1 MQFAPM
7 IDLLKK
13 AAAGGYAVPS
23 FCVWNAETAQAVL
36 RVAARLRAPVILMNG
51 PGEFPLLAPRPMGA
65 VIHAVAQDF
74 DQPVALHLDHGDSL
88 DQVRECLTAGYS
100 SVMLDFSTRRFEE
113 NAGALKQ
120 VVEWARPLGVTVEG
134 EIGSVGKVDTVT
146 KEGGNVS
153 TLTDPEEAR
162 AYVEATGVDALAV
175 AIGNAHGI
183 YTKLPQLD
191 FARLAKIREQVR
203 IPLVLHGGSGTP
215 EADLQK
221 AIRLGM
227 AKINVAS
234 ELIRAVR
241 ESLRDQW
248 NSGKNLWVPGN
259 AAEAARAM
267 EAVVAKWIHW
277 TGAEGKA

>member
-1 MQFAPM
+1 MKFTPM

-36 RVAARLRAPVILMNG
+36 KVATRLRAPVILMNG
-51 PGEFPLLAPRPMGA
+51 PGEFPLLAPGPMAA
-65 VIHAVAQDF
+65 VIRAVAQDS

-88 DQVRECLTAGYS
+88 DQVRECLAAGYS
-100 SVMLDFSTRRFEE
+100 SVMLDFSTKRFEE

-120 VVEWARPLGVTVEG
+120 VVEWARPLGATVEG
-134 EIGSVGKVDTVT
+134 EIGSVGRVDTVT
-146 KEGGNVS
+146 KEGGSVS

-183 YTKLPQLD
+183 YTKLPELD
-191 FARLAKIREQVR
+191 FARLEQIRERVR

-221 AIRLGM
+221 AIRLGV
-227 AKINVAS
+227 AKVNVAS
-234 ELIRAVR
+234 ELVRAVR
-241 ESLRDQW
+241 ESLREQW

-259 AAEAARAM
+259 TAEAVHAM
-267 EAVVAKWIHW
+267 EAVVEKWIRW